1 MQRTGGFDNQAAIAL
16 KLTLPTV
23 AKKHDDE
30 SSLQSTLLHKQ
41 HFSMAMCR
49 RAPQQ
54 MRHDGPCP
62 PAGGLCVGRASDGVG
77 VKGRWEGAG
86 GGGGRGE
93 EEG

>member
-41 HFSMAMCR
+41 HFSTNGNVAS
-49 RAPQQ
+49 
-54 MRHDGPCP
+54 GPP
-62 PAGGLCVGRASDGVG
+62 TNAT
-77 VKGRWEGAG
+77 
-86 GGGGRGE
+86 
-93 EEG
+93 